1 MAYVGILLIAIL
13 VSFIIV
19 RIGGFALQL
28 TGIEPDVARFQAL
41 SAFSGTGFTTREAE
55 RVVGHKTRR
64 RIVTILIILGNAGT
78 VTVIATLV
86 ASFTQV
92 EGYMWFFIQL
102 AIIIAGIFGLYKLI
116 IRSSVGQRFLD
127 WLQKPIVNRVLS
139 GTPAVEEVFHVEK
152 DWAIS
157 LVMVKGSSEG
167 IGLSVA
173 DITAEGDIEI
183 LSIDRAGTNLTKP
196 NSEER
201 IVEGDRLLVY
211 GNRKSV
217 KRVLG

>member
-1 MAYVGILLIAIL
+1 VL
-13 VSFIIV
+13 
-19 RIGGFALQL
+19 
-28 TGIEPDVARFQAL
+28 
-41 SAFSGTGFTTREAE
+41 RE
-55 RVVGHKTRR
+55 
-64 RIVTILIILGNAGT
+64 
-78 VTVIATLV
+78 
-86 ASFTQV
+86 
-92 EGYMWFFIQL
+92 
-102 AIIIAGIFGLYKLI
+102 
-116 IRSSVGQRFLD
+116 
-127 WLQKPIVNRVLS
+127 
-139 GTPAVEEVFHVEK
+139 TPAVEEVFHVEK

-157 LVMVKGSSEG
+157 LVMVKASSDS

>member
-1 MAYVGILLIAIL
+1 
-13 VSFIIV
+13 
-19 RIGGFALQL
+19 
-28 TGIEPDVARFQAL
+28 
-41 SAFSGTGFTTREAE
+41 
-55 RVVGHKTRR
+55 
-64 RIVTILIILGNAGT
+64 
-78 VTVIATLV
+78 
-86 ASFTQV
+86 
-92 EGYMWFFIQL
+92 MWFFIRL
-102 AIIIAGIFGLYKLI
+102 AIIIAGIFGLYRLI
-116 IRSSVGQRFLD
+116 IRSNFGQRFLD
-127 WLQKPIVNRVLS
+127 WLQRPIVNRILQ
-139 GTPAVEEVFHVEK
+139 GTPAIEEVFHVEK

-157 LVMVKGSSEG
+157 LVMVKGRSES

-183 LSIDRAGTNLTKP
+183 LSIDRAGTNLTRP